1 MSSPITALPC
11 SSFTLEIS
19 PTSTPAMLTVWPWPG
34 VTACAVASSAS
45 TLTKSRPSTGTPA
58 GSDSRWLSRIT
69 TATTS
74 EIEEQDDD
82 RHEVAQVLADGGH
95 LSPSFLEP
103 NGRSLARSTGRA
115 LLAASAA
122 WPVGSDLAAAGP
134 LRFGGVCL

>member
-1 MSSPITALPC
+1 MSSPITALPL

-74 EIEEQDDD
+74 EI
-82 RHEVAQVLADGGH
+82 RSRTMIATKSRQVLADGGH

-103 NGRSLARSTGRA
+103 NGRSLARSSDSA
-115 LLAASAA
+115 LLEASAA

-134 LRFGGVCL
+134 FRFGGVCL